1 MSILQRCLQYY
12 VRGAEAE
19 RQTHKE
25 SITVQRHRDDREGIY
40 ELRKEGSEEINP
52 IVLLILAF

>member
-1 MSILQRCLQYY
+1 MPTILSK
-12 VRGAEAE
+12 RGWGREADPP
-19 RQTHKE
+19 KE

-52 IVLLILAF
+52 VALLILAF